1 MQILAKIVLTSL
13 YIYYN
18 LSQGKAGALT
28 YLEYIKNNLKKINH
42 SYLYN

>member
-18 LSQGKAGALT
+18 LSQGKAGATNILRI
-28 YLEYIKNNLKKINH
+28 YKKQFKKK
-42 SYLYN
+42 L